1 MKKVLLLSTLLS
13 LLIPS
18 VAFATEPTNMITQET
33 NVTSNIEAEVKDVGE
48 TDFQETTSIKVGY
61 GYVTLQALPEPI
73 IHQTLYIDF
82 FNIHTYEEYSFDLY
96 EKNDYKTCVELP
108 AGTYLISS
116 GGVPNDFK
124 YEFPPELKQF
134 VVEPNVSSYVS
145 FTVGDPEKI
154 ATTDITKPPK
164 EVDIKVSYSEGETH
178 TVGEDDI
185 EFSEENITT
194 KKSKKS
200 NIVWDMIK
208 TFFFPTVIIIALV
221 IYIKRKK

>member
-18 VAFATEPTNMITQET
+18 VAFATESTDIATNNEELVREEGET
-33 NVTSNIEAEVKDVGE
+33 N
-48 TDFQETTSIKVGY
+48 FQETTSIKVGY
-61 GYVTLQALPEPI
+61 GYVTIQALPEPI
-73 IHQTLYIDF
+73 IHQTLFIEF
-82 FNIHTYEEYSFDLY
+82 FNIHTYEEYAFDLY
-96 EKNDYKTCVELP
+96 EKNDYKTCIELP
-108 AGTYLISS
+108 AGIYLISN

-164 EVDIKVSYSEGETH
+164 EVEIKVSYNERETH
-178 TVGEDDI
+178 TVGEDV
-185 EFSEENITT
+185 SENYQENIKTKT
-194 KKSKKS
+194 NKKSS
-200 NIVWDMIK
+200 IIWEMIK
-208 TFFFPTVIIIALV
+208 TFFIPTVIIIALV